1 MMATPLAAMA
11 AVLTARTNRNVPMAS
26 LIPVK
31 NVSPLH
37 PVVDPG
43 NHRRSVTN
51 SVSAKW
57 RVGQDNFTLDVFY
70 VPKSVSTYPRIKGK
84 YIIEGRGCLNLCPL
98 VLLKK

>member
-1 MMATPLAAMA
+1 MAAMLAAPENFA
-11 AVLTARTNRNVPMAS
+11 AMGSYNPS
-26 LIPVK
+26 SVK
-31 NVSPLH
+31 SVIPLH
-37 PVVDPG
+37 LVVDSG
-43 NHRRSVTN
+43 IHRRSVMH